1 MIIYFQTP
9 VKRHPL
15 NFNPE
20 VKIKKLPRN
29 WVILGRRS
37 KFLYH
42 DVGDKKRLSIVP
54 NMSTGYV
61 GVIDEMT
68 YPDKPGNRVST
79 LLW

>member
-1 MIIYFQTP
+1 
-9 VKRHPL
+9 L
-15 NFNPE
+15 
-20 VKIKKLPRN
+20 
-29 WVILGRRS
+29 VILGRRS

-54 NMSTGYV
+54 NMDTGYV